1 MAVRVALP
9 LLTFTG
15 AASSCTGIPFRIIS
29 DPVTSA
35 VIRQNDCV
43 DFSTSTANN
52 CPPGFDDNK

>member
-1 MAVRVALP
+1 VALP

-15 AASSCTGIPFRIIS
+15 AASSCTGIPLRIAS

-35 VIRQNDCV
+35 VIRQNDCF